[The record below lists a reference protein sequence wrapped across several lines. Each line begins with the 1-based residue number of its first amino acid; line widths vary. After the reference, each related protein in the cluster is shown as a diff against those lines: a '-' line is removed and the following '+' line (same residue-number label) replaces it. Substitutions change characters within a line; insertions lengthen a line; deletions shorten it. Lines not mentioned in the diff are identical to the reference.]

1 MSSTPDENQKSVV
14 SSTHPLKSWSL
25 PLASLL
31 ATKDSFAQSLHHSLW
46 IMLGKVGSFFIPFSA
61 LNFLMLVGFVTIVA
75 IHGSYD
81 FRDICQHA
89 GPLLHRCLCFLR
101 NKTIHWSKLM
111 SLMDSSSCI
120 TRWTLPG
127 GLVRKLKLTLY
138 FSRGAR
144 NQQNGL
150 RGLQRNKFKKT

>member
-1 MSSTPDENQKSVV
+1 MIT
-14 SSTHPLKSWSL
+14 
-25 PLASLL
+25 A
-31 ATKDSFAQSLHHSLW
+31 FAQSLHHSLW

-101 NKTIHWSKLM
+101 NKTIH
-111 SLMDSSSCI
+111 
-120 TRWTLPG
+120 TLIKTDELD
-127 GLVRKLKLTLY
+127 GLVQLHHTLNLARRAGEEVKANSI
-138 FSRGAR
+138 FFKRGSKSTKWFTWFTKEQIQKNIRCSNRSPAPR
-144 NQQNGL
+144 
-150 RGLQRNKFKKT
+150 